1 MTIPNDPLTAGSGG
15 NDPLRPTAG
24 PYDPV
29 SPVRGANDFPMP
41 TPAAEDYPNGDP
53 AYSGPLGDDRLPTAP
68 GAPAPVVPRRVEED
82 RSLGEIMGDISQD
95 LSTLMR
101 QEVELARAE
110 LSETASR
117 AGKGAGMFA
126 GAGVAGWFTL
136 LFLSVA
142 LWWALGTLV
151 GLGWSAVI
159 VAVIWAI
166 VAAILAV
173 TGRNEM
179 ARVRGLPK
187 TAETVSKIPNALKG
201 NEEDNR

>member
-1 MTIPNDPLTAGSGG
+1 MTIPNDPLTSDTGP

-53 AYSGPLGDDRLPTAP
+53 TYSDPLADRLPTT
-68 GAPAPVVPRRVEED
+68 PAASPPVPRRVEED

-101 QEVELARAE
+101 QEVELAKAE

-117 AGKGAGMFA
+117 VGKGAGMFA

-136 LFLSVA
+136 FFLSVA

-166 VAAILAV
+166 VAVILAM
-173 TGRNEM
+173 TGRTEL